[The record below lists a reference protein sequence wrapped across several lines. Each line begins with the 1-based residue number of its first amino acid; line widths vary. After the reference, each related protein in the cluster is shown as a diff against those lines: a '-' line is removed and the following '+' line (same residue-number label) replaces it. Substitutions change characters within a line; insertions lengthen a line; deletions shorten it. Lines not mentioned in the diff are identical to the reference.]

1 MGARSESSNFYTKI
15 KGDTEDDLKTV
26 GLKAL
31 FIWQPSV
38 LIGQR
43 KKRRLLETV
52 AVLVMK
58 IFGPLLVGGL
68 KKYRA
73 IKALDVAKAIY
84 KQSLKNKTGVFTY
97 TSDQIKKR
105 A

>member
-1 MGARSESSNFYTKI
+1 
-15 KGDTEDDLKTV
+15 V
-26 GLKAL
+26 G
-31 FIWQPSV
+31 
-38 LIGQR
+38 R
-43 KKRRLLETV
+43 
-52 AVLVMK
+52 
-58 IFGPLLVGGL
+58 L